1 MIATRRR
8 FALLLVVVGVAAA
21 VLAAEARPALV
32 PSWSYVP
39 DSVRAGLSAR
49 LGGTLYLPAR
59 TPHFYRYRAGAT
71 VAGGVLSVRFENR
84 VRVRQGVWR
93 WTSQT
98 FLWQV
103 RPLPAGASCAAWGNA
118 QKTLQVDGNKVFWAD
133 EAAGG
138 KAWRCATDRT
148 GRTRLLIASHGGK
161 LPDVALAIVVASA
174 LDVAGR
180 RAS

>member
-1 MIATRRR
+1 VVTDRRR
-8 FALLLVVVGVAAA
+8 FALVLFAACVAAA
-21 VLAAEARPALV
+21 VLAATARPALV

-71 VAGGVLSVRFENR
+71 VAGGVLSVPFENR

-93 WTSQT
+93 WTSHT

-103 RPLPAGASCAAWGNA
+103 RPLPVGASCAAWGNA
-118 QKTLQVDGNKVFWAD
+118 QKTLQVDGNKVFWAGD
-133 EAAGG
+133 AAGG
-138 KAWRCATDRT
+138 KAWRCATDRR
-148 GRTRLLIASHGGK
+148 GRSHLLIASHGDT
-161 LPDVALAIVVASA
+161 LPDVALAIVVGSA

-180 RAS
+180 GAT